1 MAPAA
6 SVLPWPNDVGDV
18 TEIDGETL
26 STLVDYL
33 AVTFIVSLVGCP
45 VVVVPAGRAA
55 NGLPVGIQLIGA
67 PGKDAALLA
76 LAAQIEEAC
85 AFQRVEPP

>member
-1 MAPAA
+1 
-6 SVLPWPNDVGDV
+6 
-18 TEIDGETL
+18 
-26 STLVDYL
+26 
-33 AVTFIVSLVGCP
+33 VSLVGCP